1 MVTMCG
7 CQKKEQQETTT
18 SSVDTIM
25 SDTTLVLNILSGLDV
40 VEGACWKESAMGG
53 SSSIGPTDYSE
64 IGYVKLT
71 DTKAKE
77 ILDAYVWTEV
87 MYQAEVDGLDTS
99 AFVET
104 NWMTNKDFT
113 NDMLAK
119 QYQGNLYFNGSVIW
133 FDVITK

>member
-7 CQKKEQQETTT
+7 CQKKELQETTT
-18 SSVDTIM
+18 SPVDTIM

-40 VEGACWKESAMGG
+40 VEGACWKENAMGG
-53 SSSIGPTDYSE
+53 TSSIGPTDYSE

-87 MYQAEVDGLDTS
+87 MYQAQVDGLDTS